1 MKKHKFYSWLNWK
14 LYIWKYCKS
23 ILRMDTLN
31 RFDRIVAILIQLQS
45 KKIVRA
51 QELADRFNVSLRTIY
66 RDIRTLESSGVP
78 IVAEAGVGYS
88 IMEGYRLPPIMFT
101 KEEAGSF
108 VAAEKLMQQY
118 TDKSLGGHF
127 ESAMLK
133 VKSTLRSRE
142 KEWIETLESQIS
154 VSPTQSLF
162 NINISNALEL
172 FIQSIAEK
180 RQVFFKYHAL
190 QQIKPNERYLE
201 PIGIFYENNYWYIY
215 GYCHL
220 RNDYRQFRT
229 DRVLE
234 IKATTLEFSR
244 AHASMDELRL
254 KRTENEKVS
263 IIILVDNKV
272 ARFMENSKRHYGF
285 ISQKP
290 IGDKVEMTFLSESS
304 IGFVRWYLSFAD
316 FATIIEPLSLKKTLK
331 DIIIEMNAKLDI

>member
-1 MKKHKFYSWLNWK
+1 MKKPKFYSWLNWK

-51 QELADRFNVSLRTIY
+51 QELSDRFNVSLRTIY

-162 NINISNALEL
+162 NKNISNALEL

-190 QQIKPNERYLE
+190 
-201 PIGIFYENNYWYIY
+201 
-215 GYCHL
+215 
-220 RNDYRQFRT
+220 
-229 DRVLE
+229 
-234 IKATTLEFSR
+234 
-244 AHASMDELRL
+244 HASMDELRL

-331 DIIIEMNAKLDI
+331 EIIIEMNAKLDI